1 MASAQL
7 IRDRIDRR
15 GLMELARALVR
26 IPTENPPGEEK
37 RAFLLLKPELRR
49 LGFRW
54 TRVLSPAGRWNLLAE
69 RGFGPSRRQPGARQR
84 TFLWNGHLDVVPRGD
99 ERAWRHAPFG
109 AEVSRGKLWGRGSAD
124 MKGAVAAFL
133 AAVEAVT
140 RLKPRSP
147 HRLALHLVSDE
158 EALGGEGTGFLTAH
172 RLVHADLAI
181 VGEPT
186 NLKPAIAAKGTLRG
200 RIQVRGRAAHGAT
213 PNRGVNAI
221 MHAAQLVER
230 LSALKFHVEHPLV
243 GRPTLNV
250 GLIHGGVRT
259 NVVPPLCTVE
269 FDRRIVPGEKPAAVK
284 RELAGVLADLRRA
297 HPKFRATIEYGE
309 IALPS
314 EIPENAEV
322 VRLAC
327 DAIHALEGWRP
338 RPIGLTGTTD
348 ARHLIGRAG
357 IPTLILGP
365 GDIAQAHAADEFVR
379 VEDLE
384 RAAAAYALTLACF
397 LEGP

>member
-1 MASAQL
+1 MVPAQFL
-7 IRDRIDRR
+7 RDRIDRR
-15 GLMELARALVR
+15 GLLDLARALVR

-37 RAFLLLKPELRR
+37 RAFLFLKPELRR

-54 TRVLSPAGRWNLLAE
+54 TRVLSPTGRWNLLAE
-69 RGFGPSRRQPGARQR
+69 RGFGPSGRPRGARRR

-99 ERAWRHAPFG
+99 ERAWSRAPFG
-109 AEVSRGKLWGRGSAD
+109 AEVSGGKLWGRGSAD
-124 MKGAVAAFL
+124 MKGAIAAFL
-133 AAVEAVT
+133 AAVEAVA
-140 RLKPRSP
+140 RVAPRSP

-158 EALGGEGTGFLTAH
+158 EALGGEGTGFLTA
-172 RLVHADLAI
+172 RGLVRADLAI

-200 RIQVRGRAAHGAT
+200 RVHVRGRAAHGAT
-213 PNRGVNAI
+213 PDRGVNAI
-221 MHAAQLVER
+221 VHAAQLVER
-230 LSALKFHVEHPLV
+230 LSALKFHAEHPLL
-243 GRPTLNV
+243 GRPTVNV

-259 NVVPPLCTVE
+259 NMVPPLCTVE

-284 RELAGVLADLRRA
+284 RELETVLADLRRA
-297 HPKFRATIEYGE
+297 HPKFRATIEYE
-309 IALPS
+309 KFAAPS
-314 EIPENAEV
+314 EIPEDAEV
-322 VRLAC
+322 VRLAT
-327 DAIHALEGWRP
+327 DALGRLEGRRP
-338 RPIGLTGTTD
+338 RPIGLIGTTD

-357 IPTLILGP
+357 IPTLIFGP

-384 RAAAAYALTLACF
+384 RAAAAYALMLVRF